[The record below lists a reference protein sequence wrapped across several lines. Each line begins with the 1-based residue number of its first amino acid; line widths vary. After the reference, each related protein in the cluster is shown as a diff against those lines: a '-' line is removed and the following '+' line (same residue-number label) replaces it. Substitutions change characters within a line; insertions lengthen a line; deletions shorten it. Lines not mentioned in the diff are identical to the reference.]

1 MTERFHAAK
10 WTGTTTWSMIVQ
22 IMEMPDGVSI
32 PLSCARRFLRKL
44 TENGPK
50 NLLMVL

>member
-22 IMEMPDGVSI
+22 IMGMRDGASI
-32 PLSCARRFLRKL
+32 SLSCARGFLRKL
-44 TENGPK
+44 TENRPK
-50 NLLMVL
+50 NL